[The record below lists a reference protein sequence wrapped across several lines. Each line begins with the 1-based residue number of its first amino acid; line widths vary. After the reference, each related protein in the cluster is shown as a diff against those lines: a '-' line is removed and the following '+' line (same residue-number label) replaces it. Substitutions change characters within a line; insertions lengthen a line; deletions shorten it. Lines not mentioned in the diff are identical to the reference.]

1 MHVHPQYIHHLH
13 NSTTLSPLK
22 MGEKIKTT
30 FIVSLSGGRRTLI
43 EHLIG
48 EISTVAVSSD
58 DAKSIKSSST

>member
-1 MHVHPQYIHHLH
+1 
-13 NSTTLSPLK
+13 

-30 FIVSLSGGRRTLI
+30 FIVSLSGGRRTVV

-48 EISTVAVSSD
+48 GISTVAVSSD